1 MMVVMKQTASFHRI
15 KRIEVTGGFL
25 IGLNLEFDA
34 GLNCL
39 IGPRG
44 TGKSSVL
51 ELLRYALDIM
61 PGREGDPLRRRV
73 ESIIENNLEGGR
85 VEVTIETKEGLT
97 YIVSRA
103 SGEDPVLLDDEHNP
117 MRVAVTTAQLFS
129 ADIYSQNQIE
139 NIAETPHYQL
149 DLIDGFEEEKLRET
163 WQRIAGTMQELQ
175 ANATQIQPLVAEKE
189 GIDAAL
195 LQLDLIREKLKGYA
209 AMEGQDAEAINKAH
223 QVKALRDRE
232 SKAVRHATDAVQS
245 QSDRIRELMGR
256 VETKALGVFTEDM
269 LSGPNGKPL
278 SEQVAK
284 VRTAIRKS
292 EEALK
297 SAAALLDDAAGELAS
312 FKGVLDQAHV
322 PQELAFRTL
331 IEKQQQNQAQS
342 AERAKLEKQQ
352 NDLLFKQVRLN
363 ELVSLLKALHERR
376 DELLARLSEER
387 DLRFGLRDKVAARL
401 NDRLMPYIKVSV
413 AQNADQEVYREFLE
427 ENLRGIGIQQKR
439 VAASISHAIS
449 PEELGELVK
458 TNDPSTLT
466 KRGGINPQQ
475 AAVVIKALG
484 NQERLMELQVLDM
497 EDLPSIE
504 LCDNGI
510 YKSTADLSTG
520 QKCTAILPI
529 LMFDSANPLLIDQ
542 PEDNLDNRFVFDTIV
557 GSVNAAKE
565 TRQLIFVTHNPNIPV
580 LGDAEKVVVM
590 QSDGRAGKTKI
601 IGDVDTCR
609 DEIIDLLEGGAE
621 AFRLRS
627 EKYGVP
633 SE

>member
-1 MMVVMKQTASFHRI
+1 MKKIASFHRI

-51 ELLRYALDIM
+51 ELVRYALDIM

-73 ESIIENNLEGGR
+73 ESIIESNLAGGR
-85 VEVTIETKEGLT
+85 VELTIETKEGLT
-97 YIVSRA
+97 YIVSRV
-103 SGEDPVLLDDEHNP
+103 SGEEAVLLDEEHNP
-117 MRVAVTTAQLFS
+117 VKVAVKTAQLFS

-139 NIAETPHYQL
+139 NIAETAHYQL
-149 DLIDGFEEEKLRET
+149 DLIDGFEEEKLREV
-163 WQRIAGTMQELQ
+163 WQRIATTMRELE
-175 ANATQIQPLVAEKE
+175 ANSTQIQPLVLEKE
-189 GIDAAL
+189 GIDVAL
-195 LQLDLIREKLKGYA
+195 LQLDAIREKLKAYA
-209 AMEGQDAEAINKAH
+209 AMEGQDSEAINSAH

-232 SKAVRHATDAVQS
+232 SKAVRHAIEAIQS
-245 QSDRIRELMGR
+245 QSDQIQEFMGR
-256 VETKALGVFTEDM
+256 IEKKSLGVFTEDM
-269 LSGPNGKPL
+269 LSGANGKAL

-284 VRTAIRKS
+284 VRIAIRKS

-297 SAAALLDDAAGELAS
+297 SAAALLDDAAGELVS
-312 FKGVLDQAHV
+312 FKGLLDQAHV
-322 PQELAFRTL
+322 PQELAFRNL
-331 IEKQQQNQAQS
+331 IEKQQKNQAQS

-352 NDLLFKQVRLN
+352 NDLLFKKVRLD
-363 ELVSLLKALHERR
+363 EITSLLKAMHERR

-387 DLRFGLRDKVAARL
+387 DSRFALRDSVASRL
-401 NDRLMPYIKVSV
+401 NGRLMPHIKISV
-413 AQNADQEVYREFLE
+413 GQNADEEEYRKFLE
-427 ENLRGIGIQQKR
+427 ENLRGSGIQHNK
-439 VAASISHAIS
+439 VSALISHAIS

-458 TNDPSTLT
+458 TNDPASLV

-475 AAVVIKALG
+475 AASVIKTLG
-484 NQERLMELQVLDM
+484 NAQRLMELQVLDM
-497 EDLPSIE
+497 EDLPKIE

-510 YKSTADLSTG
+510 YKSTSDLSTG

-542 PEDNLDNRFVFDTIV
+542 PEDNLDNRFVFETIV
-557 GSVNAAKE
+557 GSVNGAKE

-580 LGDAEKVVVM
+580 LGNAEKVVVM
-590 QSDGRAGKTKI
+590 QSDGRTGKTKT
-601 IGDVDTCR
+601 IGDVEACR
-609 DEIIDLLEGGAE
+609 DDIVDLLEGGAE

-627 EKYGVP
+627 VKYGVP
-633 SE
+633 IQ